1 MVPHGKIEEE
11 ITKLFMPGEVE
22 EPVCVIT
29 GVSDSV
35 KGEKLL
41 LFSVIEIDMKQL
53 RKKML
58 AGGMPNLW
66 IPKEIKLVKEIPML
80 ASGKVDF
87 QALRKKM
94 LAGGMPN
101 LWIPKEIKLVKEIP
115 MLASGKVDF
124 QALRSMG

>member
-11 ITKLFMPGEVE
+11 ITKLFMPEEVE
-22 EPVCVIT
+22 EPVCVVT

-41 LFSVIEIDMKQL
+41 LFSVIEIDIHQL

-66 IPKEIKLVKEIPML
+66 IPKEIKLIKKIPML

-87 QALRKKM
+87 QT
-94 LAGGMPN
+94 
-101 LWIPKEIKLVKEIP
+101 
-115 MLASGKVDF
+115 
-124 QALRSMG
+124 LRSLA